1 MSTITTAPYLTKSR
15 VRADV
20 LTLFFLNPAAAYY
33 LRELARRLECSV
45 GALARELQR
54 FSREGLLLREARGR
68 EVFYRLNQTHPLFR
82 EIKGIVEKTR
92 GIPVRL
98 AEGLR
103 PIAAIQQAFLYG
115 SFARGVL
122 AAQSDLDLLLVGQET
137 PAATALL
144 RSLEAR
150 FGRTINVAIYPPA
163 EFERK
168 RRDRSEFLFEVMRG
182 PLLPVKPFPRHG
194 SDPAVH
200 R

>member
-103 PIAAIQQAFLYG
+103 PIAAIQQAFL
-115 SFARGVL
+115 
-122 AAQSDLDLLLVGQET
+122 SDLDLLLVGQET